1 MLSMQNKWIRVVKI
15 TGHIWNGVFS
25 FENTPFC
32 GLRKARGLCAKV
44 DKYLSKRMFYLTNW
58 EDKLTNF
65 GNWLSN
71 SKNRLTNSGNWLSNS
86 ENRLTNFRNEL
97 SKLDERKFF
106 AIKFCCILRTR
117 VRGDRF

>member
-1 MLSMQNKWIRVVKI
+1 MQNKWIRLIKI

-32 GLRKARGLCAKV
+32 GLRSKF
-44 DKYLSKRMFYLTNW
+44 DKYLSKIIFYLTNSG
-58 EDKLTNF
+58 D
-65 GNWLSN
+65 WLSN
-71 SKNRLTNSGNWLSNS
+71 SKNRLTNF

-97 SKLDERKFF
+97 SKLDERKLF
-106 AIKFCCILRTR
+106 AIEFCCILRTR